1 MCKGGKGGRSARG
14 CAKGGPLCGLCV
26 VGGEDGPSSPFPVM
40 VSVRGACKGGK
51 GGERGEECKGGV
63 QKEQLCGVCV

>member
-1 MCKGGKGGRSARG
+1 M
-14 CAKGGPLCGLCV
+14 